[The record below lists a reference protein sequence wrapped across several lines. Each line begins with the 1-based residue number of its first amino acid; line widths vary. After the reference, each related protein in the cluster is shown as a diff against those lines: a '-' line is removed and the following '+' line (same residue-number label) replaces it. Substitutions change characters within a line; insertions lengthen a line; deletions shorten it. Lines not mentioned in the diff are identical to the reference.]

1 MKYTFFKS
9 NNTAIINEPQR
20 DYMLVSKD
28 LEEMKPVAG
37 SFGITGKMIE
47 IAEKSAYAI
56 LFTDASVDDVMQTLK
71 SGGDNLEE
79 FVRMVL
85 NQRQILDKYI

>member
-28 LEEMKPVAG
+28 LEEMKPVAR

-47 IAEKSAYAI
+47 ITEKSAYAI

-71 SGGDNLEE
+71 SGGDSLEG

-85 NQRQILDKYI
+85 SQHQILDKYI